1 MQLINISMEINSWDN
16 LDLKT
21 ELQRGIYSYGFEEP
35 SEIQKKAILPIISGK
50 DTIAQGQSGSGKTG
64 AFTISTLQIIDVT
77 LNETQAFILA
87 PTRELAKQIS
97 NVIDSLAIFIEGL
110 RTKILIG
117 GSYIQKDAEDIRKSI
132 PHIIIGCPGRLL
144 DIINRRYL
152 NAHTVKLVVL
162 DEADEMLSQGFKP
175 QIYNIFQYFNEN
187 IQVALFSATM
197 PKEMIDLTEKFM
209 RNPTKIC
216 IKKEE
221 LTLECIQQYY
231 VALQNDHHKYDM
243 LKTIFSSQNF
253 NQTIIYCNSVKR
265 VADLHSALLTDGFS
279 VCSIHSSM
287 DKQERDASLL
297 SFRSGTYR
305 LLVSSNITSRGI
317 DIQQLG
323 CVINFD
329 IPKCVHN
336 YLHRIGRSGRWG
348 RKGMAINFITKRD
361 VYIMKNIE
369 DHYKI
374 EIEELPLNM

>member
-1 MQLINISMEINSWDN
+1 MEINSWDN